1 MLLKLV
7 SIQLRCYNS
16 LVLNA
21 IPMTTTK
28 KIFIEY
34 SRKEVRG
41 ELKLFTKKN
50 QTQKRTVIKEMKGTK
65 AYRKEIAKW
74 QK

>member
-7 SIQLRCYNS
+7 SIQLGCYNS

-34 SRKEVRG
+34 SQKEIRG

-50 QTQKRTVIKEMKGTK
+50 QIHTEKDSNKRNERHKGL
-65 AYRKEIAKW
+65 
-74 QK
+74 